1 MKQGHWNQVLPVA
14 YNIDKMISTH
24 ENCIYQNIKMEYILS
39 KKIRKCRRKSEREE
53 WTIRKNDIYLLD

>member
-1 MKQGHWNQVLPVA
+1 MLPVA

-24 ENCIYQNIKMEYILS
+24 ENYIYQKIKMEYILS

-53 WTIRKNDIYLLD
+53 WIIGVSDIYLLD